1 MKARIFFLVVLVTV
15 SVLICTATTAQ
26 TESEEI
32 TLASLHAEIRATQMQ
47 LLDVQE
53 ELTRVRRDLRNVEW
67 LCDSIESLCNDILS
81 ELE

>member
-1 MKARIFFLVVLVTV
+1 MKARIFFLVVLVAVSMLVCTV
-15 SVLICTATTAQ
+15 TTAQ

-32 TLASLHAEIRATQMQ
+32 TLASLHAEIRAVQMQ

-67 LCDSIESLCNDILS
+67 LCDSIESLCGDILS
-81 ELE
+81 NLE